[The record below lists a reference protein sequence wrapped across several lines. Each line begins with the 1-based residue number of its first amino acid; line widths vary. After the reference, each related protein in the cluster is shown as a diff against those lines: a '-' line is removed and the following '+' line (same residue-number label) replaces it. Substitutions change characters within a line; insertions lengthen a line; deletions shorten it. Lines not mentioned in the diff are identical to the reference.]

1 MRRAH
6 YVARTQQEP
15 LEKPHLSVTQTPPP
29 RPPKGP
35 APAAA
40 GGGDKVASLRP
51 PSGAAPA
58 GPQVS
63 APGKPAGPNPGPNKG
78 PNPGPGRTPVGP
90 APRPGS
96 GAPRMASGAR
106 LRRRHYAVL
115 LSLLLG
121 VLLPVLL
128 VAGYLW
134 LKAADQYAST
144 VAFSVRTEEAG
155 SPLEGLLGIPGI
167 SGSSSSDTDILYEFL
182 QSQKLVEDIDAEIDL
197 RAIWSKPSG
206 DPVFAFDNDGTIED
220 LVEHWNRM
228 VKIYYDDGAGLIEV
242 RALAFTAED
251 AQLLAQTLFEHSS
264 EMINALS
271 AIAREDAI
279 RYAREDLNEALD
291 RLKTA
296 REAVTKFRNA
306 NQLVDPSV
314 DLQTQ
319 AGLLGTL
326 EAQLAEALIEFDLL
340 ATSTRE
346 DDPRVTQAQR
356 RIEVIRDRIE
366 AERRKLGL
374 AGGAEG
380 GADVYANLF
389 GEYERLVVDREFA
402 EKSYTTAL
410 ATYDAAQAES
420 RRQSRYLAAYVRP
433 TLAESSRYPERPVL
447 LGLAALFIFLVWST
461 LVLVVYALKDR
472 R

>member
-1 MRRAH
+1 
-6 YVARTQQEP
+6 
-15 LEKPHLSVTQTPPP
+15 
-29 RPPKGP
+29 
-35 APAAA
+35 
-40 GGGDKVASLRP
+40 
-51 PSGAAPA
+51 
-58 GPQVS
+58 
-63 APGKPAGPNPGPNKG
+63 
-78 PNPGPGRTPVGP
+78 
-90 APRPGS
+90 
-96 GAPRMASGAR
+96 MASGAR
-106 LRRRHYAVL
+106 LHRRHYSVL
-115 LSLLLG
+115 LSLILG
-121 VLLPVLL
+121 VVLPVLI

-134 LKAADQYAST
+134 FKAADQFAST

-155 SPLEGLLGIPGI
+155 SSLESLIGIPGI

-182 QSQKLVEDIDAEIDL
+182 QSQKLVEDIDAKIDL
-197 RAIWSKPSG
+197 RRLWSKPTG
-206 DPVFAFDNDGTIED
+206 DPVFTFDNSGTIED
-220 LVEHWNRM
+220 LVEHWQRM

-242 RALAFTAED
+242 RALAFTAGD
-251 AQLLAQTLFEHSS
+251 AQLIAQTLFEHSS

-279 RYAREDLNEALD
+279 RYAREDLNTALD

-296 REAVTKFRNA
+296 REAVTKFRNTH
-306 NQLVDPSV
+306 QLVDPSV

-340 ATSTRE
+340 ATSTRA

-356 RIEVIRDRIE
+356 RIEVIRDRID

-374 AGGAEG
+374 AGAEG
-380 GADVYANLF
+380 GSDVYANLF

-410 ATYDAAQAES
+410 ASYDLAQAEA
-420 RRQSRYLAAYVRP
+420 RRQSRYLAPYVRP
-433 TLAESSRYPERPVL
+433 TLAESSRFPQRSMIL
-447 LGLAALFIFLVWST
+447 SLTALFIFLIWST
-461 LVLVVYALKDR
+461 LVLVIYAIKDR